1 MAKLTT
7 IEGIGEKLA
16 QKLKKAGVGSVEKLL
31 EAGSTRAGR
40 KNLAAA
46 AGIDDK
52 RILRFVN
59 HADLMRI
66 KGVGGEYSELM
77 EAAGVDTVSELAR
90 RKPENLHKKM
100 EEVNAKKK
108 LVRSLPSAGQVAGW
122 VDQAK
127 SLDRV
132 VKY

>member
-7 IEGIGEKLA
+7 IEGVGEKLA
-16 QKLKKAGVGSVEKLL
+16 EKLKKAGVGSVEKLL
-31 EAGSTRAGR
+31 EAGATRAGR
-40 KNLAAA
+40 KKLAAA

-66 KGVGGEYSELM
+66 KGIGGEYSELL
-77 EAAGVDTVSELAR
+77 EASGVDTVADLAR
-90 RKPENLHKKM
+90 RKAENLHAKM
-100 EEVNAKKK
+100 TEVNAKKK
-108 LVRSLPSAGQVAGW
+108 LVRSLPTADKVAGW
-122 VDQAK
+122 VAEAG
-127 SLDRV
+127 SLERV